1 KKQGIK
7 GVKEGWGGR
16 MQGRRQKEKNHRW
29 GNSPQRSFFALSLVT
44 GMGRIMKMRQA
55 SKVIVI

>member
-1 KKQGIK
+1 
-7 GVKEGWGGR
+7 